1 MNNEELQAVQER
13 IGYWFE
19 NPDLLQQAFIRRSYS
34 QEYGG
39 GDNEVLEFI
48 GDKVLDFIIV
58 KLLSEEYGDYA
69 ENYDDYD
76 PNEDCNEYISDC
88 RENKLSEMKRVLV
101 EGKTLAKR
109 IDILDLSGYLILGKG
124 DQKNKVYNNASVKE
138 DLFEAIIGAV
148 ALDSDW
154 NIETLEEVI
163 DRMLD
168 PYSYISDDIEDQ
180 YISIVQNWSIKN
192 CGRYPDFICD
202 KNKNFNPY
210 VSSFTVNTDDR
221 FQCKLILGD
230 EEFIGY
236 GDTSSEARRNSAEQ
250 AYNYLEENEL
260 LSTIQDEIE
269 EPSESMAIN
278 QLETLSRRGYFD
290 LPKYKYTENHD
301 KNGNPVWQVTCMVN
315 DFDKVFNATDSSKK
329 KAKKKAAFKMLIY
342 ILENYDEED

>member
-13 IGYWFE
+13 IDYWFE

-48 GDKVLDFIIV
+48 GDKALDFIIV

-154 NIETLEEVI
+154 DIETLEEVI

-269 EPSESMAIN
+269 EPSKSMAIN

-290 LPKYKYTENHD
+290 LPKYKYTETHD

>member
-13 IGYWFE
+13 IDYWFE

-48 GDKVLDFIIV
+48 GDKALDFIIV

-154 NIETLEEVI
+154 DIETLEEVI

-202 KNKNFNPY
+202 KNKNYNPY
-210 VSSFTVNTDDR
+210 VSSFTVNMDDR
-221 FQCKLILGD
+221 YQCKLILGD

-236 GDTSSEARRNSAEQ
+236 GDTPSEARRNSAEQ

-269 EPSESMAIN
+269 EASESMAIN

-290 LPKYKYTENHD
+290 LPKYKYTETHD
-301 KNGNPVWQVTCMVN
+301 KNGNPVWQITCMVN

>member
-1 MNNEELQAVQER
+1 MNSEELQAVQER
-13 IGYWFE
+13 IDYWFK

-48 GDKVLDFIIV
+48 GDKALDFIIV

-154 NIETLEEVI
+154 DIETLEEVI

-202 KNKNFNPY
+202 KNRNYNPY
-210 VSSFTVNTDDR
+210 VSSFTVNMDDCY
-221 FQCKLILGD
+221 QCKLILGD
-230 EEFIGY
+230 EKFIGY
-236 GDTSSEARRNSAEQ
+236 GDTPSEARRNSAEQ

-269 EPSESMAIN
+269 EPSKSMAIN
-278 QLETLSRRGYFD
+278 QLETLSRRGFFD
-290 LPKYKYTENHD
+290 LPKYKYTETHD